1 MSHRQRDELDFA
13 ELFDGQPESV
23 VWFKPIWNENETS
36 KKELIDFEVSYCNN
50 ATCTFLRTPKENIIG
65 NRLLV
70 NDVLDT
76 ASKKSIFEQSAKV
89 YENGEPL
96 ELTYHNQHLNRYFNV
111 IRSKV
116 KDGILSISRDIT
128 VQYLMQKEL
137 EQQAK
142 KFNTVINTSAEGIII
157 LESIRDNNNI
167 VDFSI
172 THTNEFGAKLG
183 RIPAD
188 AKGKPLLK
196 ILPHLKNSDQFNLHK
211 NVVDTGAPV
220 RFETSF
226 RNEMGEEFGWF
237 MVSLLKLEDGVLSR
251 FVDLSEKK
259 NNEEEILKQANFLN
273 SVLEASIN
281 GVFVCEAI
289 RDDEGQIV
297 DLRMVKIN
305 NGFTSFIGKR
315 AEEVEGSTFLT
326 IFPTA
331 KTTGLFDINCKVI
344 ETGEPVRKEVYYKG
358 ERLDAWYDIS
368 MVKLGENGLVVTFT
382 DITEAK
388 QSLIEIEQQRNLLDN
403 ILKHSPS
410 GITVTE
416 VIRNEKGE
424 VIDGKSILANE
435 ASIRLTGIPKD
446 LYLTKNV
453 SELDPNII
461 NSALFRMAVST
472 LENDQPLLTQY
483 FLKDYRRWLELGVSK
498 MDENRVVNVFTDVT
512 QMKESQI
519 QLEKLVEELKR
530 SNAQLE
536 EFTYVA
542 SHDLKEPVRKI
553 SVFTNQLRSS
563 YTHISDAKAM
573 RTWEKLELAT
583 ERMQLLVSNLV
594 EYADI
599 SNRPVEFEDVDLNKI
614 MHKVQE
620 DLEIIIEEKKAK
632 IIVSVLPTIKGHRRQ
647 IQQLFQNIIAN
658 AIKYSKPE
666 TAPEINIQSRIVTG
680 FDIELDLTDEQ
691 KNNYFYLIE
700 IADNGIGFD
709 QKHIQKIFNLF
720 QRLHLKNEYSGTG
733 VGLSIVRKVAEN
745 HDGYITAKSEK
756 GLGAQFK
763 VYLPRQS

>member
-1 MSHRQRDELDFA
+1 
-13 ELFDGQPESV
+13 
-23 VWFKPIWNENETS
+23 
-36 KKELIDFEVSYCNN
+36 
-50 ATCTFLRTPKENIIG
+50 
-65 NRLLV
+65 
-70 NDVLDT
+70 
-76 ASKKSIFEQSAKV
+76 
-89 YENGEPL
+89 
-96 ELTYHNQHLNRYFNV
+96 
-111 IRSKV
+111 
-116 KDGILSISRDIT
+116 
-128 VQYLMQKEL
+128 
-137 EQQAK
+137 
-142 KFNTVINTSAEGIII
+142 
-157 LESIRDNNNI
+157 
-167 VDFSI
+167 
-172 THTNEFGAKLG
+172 
-183 RIPAD
+183 
-188 AKGKPLLK
+188 
-196 ILPHLKNSDQFNLHK
+196 
-211 NVVDTGAPV
+211 
-220 RFETSF
+220 
-226 RNEMGEEFGWF
+226 
-237 MVSLLKLEDGVLSR
+237 
-251 FVDLSEKK
+251 
-259 NNEEEILKQANFLN
+259 
-273 SVLEASIN
+273 
-281 GVFVCEAI
+281 
-289 RDDEGQIV
+289 
-297 DLRMVKIN
+297 
-305 NGFTSFIGKR
+305 
-315 AEEVEGSTFLT
+315 
-326 IFPTA
+326 
-331 KTTGLFDINCKVI
+331 
-344 ETGEPVRKEVYYKG
+344 
-358 ERLDAWYDIS
+358 
-368 MVKLGENGLVVTFT
+368 
-382 DITEAK
+382 
-388 QSLIEIEQQRNLLDN
+388 
-403 ILKHSPS
+403 
-410 GITVTE
+410 
-416 VIRNEKGE
+416 
-424 VIDGKSILANE
+424 
-435 ASIRLTGIPKD
+435 
-446 LYLTKNV
+446 
-453 SELDPNII
+453 
-461 NSALFRMAVST
+461 MAVST

>member
-1 MSHRQRDELDFA
+1 
-13 ELFDGQPESV
+13 
-23 VWFKPIWNENETS
+23 
-36 KKELIDFEVSYCNN
+36 
-50 ATCTFLRTPKENIIG
+50 
-65 NRLLV
+65 
-70 NDVLDT
+70 
-76 ASKKSIFEQSAKV
+76 
-89 YENGEPL
+89 
-96 ELTYHNQHLNRYFNV
+96 
-111 IRSKV
+111 
-116 KDGILSISRDIT
+116 
-128 VQYLMQKEL
+128 MQKEL

-142 KFNTVINTSAEGIII
+142 KFNTLINTSAEGIII

-763 VYLPRQS
+763 VYLPRQG